1 MNIKE
6 KAEHF
11 YNMAVDNA
19 TAQNT
24 AMVEEY
30 RLLLDKE
37 LEQHKKEAR
46 RKADAYLKEEMERLM
61 REKNTALA
69 LKTLEIRHLYK
80 DRATEITEDLFSK
93 VKINLTEFMK
103 TDNYVELLKKQ
114 IKEAKEFAKNRP
126 VTIYL
131 NSTDADK
138 AALLCEE
145 LNITIEI
152 SETDF
157 WGGTRAVI
165 PDKNVVI
172 NESFLSKWEE
182 AKKCFALKGG
192 SLHE

>member
-30 RLLLDKE
+30 RLLLEKE
-37 LEQHKKEAR
+37 LEQHKKEVR
-46 RKADAYLKEEMERLM
+46 RKADALLKEEMERLV
-61 REKNTALA
+61 REKNTAFA

-80 DRATEITEDLFSK
+80 DRSAEITEDLFSK
-93 VKINLTEFMK
+93 VKVSLIDFMK
-103 TDNYVELLKKQ
+103 TKEYVELLKKQ
-114 IKEAKEFAKNRP
+114 IKEAKEFAKDYS
-126 VTIYL
+126 VIVYL
-131 NSTDADK
+131 NNTDADK
-138 AALLCEE
+138 ASMLSEE
-145 LNITIEI
+145 LNVTIEI

-165 PDKNVVI
+165 PDKNVII

-182 AKKCFALKGG
+182 AKEGFALKGG
-192 SLHE
+192 SFHE